1 MTEQSTAAP
10 GLSVFLPA
18 VRVDHRHAVALGRA
32 EPYGYVT
39 KTRTGVR
46 NFYQHPQSP
55 YLDNAIECVT
65 LYATPPTKPSEQPA
79 PEGWRVERE
88 PNNVLALHRRGTAQ
102 PYRFEPGDV
111 VHALLSDLI
120 GGCSEMWRQGA
131 RAALA
136 HPSNESVINST
147 QAKLTRPSTTA
158 YTSPAATSRRN

>member
-10 GLSVFLPA
+10 GLSVETTCSSDQM
-18 VRVDHRHAVALGRA
+18 RRA
-32 EPYGYVT
+32 RKLEAAQREAAPEPYGYVT

-120 GGCSEMWRQGA
+120 GGCSECGG
-131 RAALA
+131 RAPAP
-136 HPSNESVINST
+136 H
-147 QAKLTRPSTTA
+147 
-158 YTSPAATSRRN
+158 SPPVKRKCD